1 MRALIV
7 FLSFGIVLSILFS
20 SGQIENPDTH
30 LRLTQARIILDGH
43 FGLPIDVGED
53 MHGNIAI
60 NQNGDRYMVYNP
72 GHTIIFI
79 PIYSLSKLIR
89 LSEGDSYYLS
99 AFFVSFINYFI
110 HALCA
115 FFLFRIAL
123 LLGAKESNAY
133 LLAALFGLTSYSFV
147 FAQSTYEHHFE
158 MLFILMSFYYALKGG
173 SRNYDFKSGLML
185 SIGLFFRTTTILA
198 IPSILLMMKD
208 NKSRIRALLG
218 MLPGIVFIL
227 FYNYYR
233 FGNPFESG
241 YSFAWSLAHGGE
253 FSYWSIMNVPT
264 AILGL
269 LFSPGKGLLIFST
282 TVLIAMLGA
291 KSFWLKNSSLSYS
304 ILALSFLYFAVF
316 AMNFA
321 WHGSIWSFGPRYI
334 LPILPLL
341 YLPAIYLKPSKSI
354 LSLILVFFILQV
366 TIIAVNYK
374 RDVLAD
380 FIENNDLK
388 DNKYLFSIN
397 KTPYYFQAKQLLVI
411 APKNF
416 TGLKDYQPDSPWKKE
431 IRTASSRDVL
441 DSSIEKNSINFWWVR
456 VFHWKLSLWERIIS
470 AALFLSGLFGF
481 IALSTHVKRKIL

>member
-1 MRALIV
+1 V